1 MSLFPDSRG
10 IVVGLPKSFDL
21 LSELASANKIRLGTA
36 FAHWSGWEILETAIS
51 GSKAEIFLLTGTSF
65 FQTEP
70 KVLREWL
77 KLSRSRSVKAA
88 LHAEKGVTFH
98 PKVLIIEGR
107 KNFAIVGSGNLSW
120 GGLQGNVECAA
131 FVESGAVLSELVRWF
146 DDVFDAA
153 AELRDGMI
161 LDYDQKWKSL
171 RKRAKDL
178 RNQQR
183 KLEDDFAAK
192 TAALMNRWDE
202 AVAAAKKY
210 VKSSS
215 FKATDEGRKAG
226 GDRIKKFLDY
236 PAFDFDVDGWK
247 GFYTVLALG
256 HLIAIR
262 RDKVFRKKDR
272 LQEGLKKLI
281 ASEGQA
287 PKVLNEFLT
296 PRGKYRIDGLG
307 LNAIS
312 KVLAVHAP
320 QKWTVHNKPVAKA
333 LKKFGYIPP
342 RGASEADK
350 FMAFTQMMDT
360 FKAATGLT
368 DAYALDAFFYD
379 VYEKSKS
386 DRRLKGSSK

>member
-1 MSLFPDSRG
+1 MSLFPDSRA

-21 LSELASANKIRLGTA
+21 LSELASADRIRLGTA

-70 KVLREWL
+70 RVLREWQ
-77 KLSRSRSVKAA
+77 KLSRSNSVKAA

-98 PKVLIIEGR
+98 PKVLIVEGR
-107 KNFAIVGSGNLSW
+107 RNFAIVGSGNLSR

-131 FVESGAVLSELVRWF
+131 FVESGAVLSELVLWF
-146 DDVFDAA
+146 DGVFDAA
-153 AELRDGMI
+153 AELRDGVI
-161 LDYDQKWKSL
+161 SDYERKWKSL
-171 RKRAKDL
+171 RKRAKEL
-178 RNQQR
+178 RDEQR
-183 KLEDDFAAK
+183 KLQDDFAAK
-192 TAALMNRWDE
+192 TAAVMQRWDD

-210 VKSSS
+210 LKSSD
-215 FKATDEGRKAG
+215 FEATYESRKAG
-226 GDRIKKFLDY
+226 GKRIKQFLDY

-247 GFYTVLALG
+247 GFYTVQALG

-262 RDKVFRKKDR
+262 RDRVFRKKDK
-272 LQEGLKKLI
+272 LQDGLKKLI
-281 ASEGQA
+281 GADGQV
-287 PKVLNEFLT
+287 PKVLNEFLA

-342 RGASEADK
+342 RGASEAEK

-360 FKAATGLT
+360 FKAATGLP

-379 VYEKSKS
+379 VYSKLKS
-386 DRRLKGSSK
+386 D